1 VVTSAFA
8 WHETVAR
15 ERPQALRE
23 IARILRM
30 DGTLA
35 MLDIVFASEA
45 AILDARKAIAN
56 RWDEN
61 EEYALVG
68 SMDDLLRFNGFRVR
82 QWAQT
87 GPYHWLVLATRTDRA
102 SP

>member
-1 VVTSAFA
+1 
-8 WHETVAR
+8 
-15 ERPQALRE
+15 
-23 IARILRM
+23 M

-45 AILDARKAIAN
+45 AILDARKVIAN
-56 RWDEN
+56 RWDES